1 LNISTSSHLF
11 FFYLEGDPPRRSIQ
25 KTNAIVLRQCTDNE
39 RRSQGF
45 RWSSCRFKCNQPRAS
60 LTFVTKPAKCDIYHI
75 AMQNLVK
82 DLPLHG
88 HNDQTRHGGVNI
100 MSYAQEGRYHEPPKK
115 EHAGV
120 VHLVHCW
127 PMQGQKQKV
136 SKKIINLYLLIYTPP
151 ENRVSTSLG
160 TSQTSQRVLL
170 KPVHI
175 IILRRTLRQPSVS
188 CLKPPSPIYTK
199 NIRRHLKLAY
209 GFKRTQVPLSA
220 GPLYTSFKASS
231 TRTRTM

>member
-1 LNISTSSHLF
+1 
-11 FFYLEGDPPRRSIQ
+11 
-25 KTNAIVLRQCTDNE
+25 
-39 RRSQGF
+39 
-45 RWSSCRFKCNQPRAS
+45 
-60 LTFVTKPAKCDIYHI
+60 
-75 AMQNLVK
+75 MQNLVK

-88 HNDQTRHGGVNI
+88 RNDQTRHGGVNI

-120 VHLVHCW
+120 LHLVHCW

-136 SKKIINLYLLIYTPP
+136 SKMIINLYLLIYTPP

-170 KPVHI
+170 KSGHI
-175 IILRRTLRQPSVS
+175 IILCRTLRQPLVS
-188 CLKPPSPIYTK
+188 CMKPPSPIYTE

-209 GFKRTQVPLSA
+209 GFKRT
-220 GPLYTSFKASS
+220 LYRQGHYIQASKQAPPRQERCRAFS
-231 TRTRTM
+231 IVSSRLLRRR